1 MSANNSLQE
10 DMTANNEEQTDSNAD
25 KVGMVYEPKPTP
37 KVIRV
42 LTVIAYVLSVS
53 LAAIMLSLYYILMW
67 NPPDLYA
74 NPTGKHGIQ
83 SQRLQQSPHFDDLP
97 MSLSTVE
104 VPDTTVLTST
114 TEASS
119 EELYELA
126 SAETKHGLFL
136 SHLFPKYNSDTN
148 NVSNETLYK

>member
-1 MSANNSLQE
+1 MSANNSSQE
-10 DMTANNEEQTDSNAD
+10 DMTSNNEEQTDVKDAD

-74 NPTGKHGIQ
+74 NPSGKHG
-83 SQRLQQSPHFDDLP
+83 
-97 MSLSTVE
+97 
-104 VPDTTVLTST
+104 
-114 TEASS
+114 
-119 EELYELA
+119 
-126 SAETKHGLFL
+126 KLF
-136 SHLFPKYNSDTN
+136 
-148 NVSNETLYK
+148 